1 MIQDHKIQLLNIAMS
16 IPSHDIDNVIDNY
29 LKLERLLVD
38 TPEGEIVDNSSPT
51 VLPDYASDYTTTSTS
66 CCSSGYVC
74 TEPIVTSLS
83 GTWNCLDKYYPTF
96 FSQAEKFNTE
106 KEPEQ
111 EPEQSSSGVCQGT
124 NSNNIKQLSVLE
136 KIKQYV
142 DKNVKTS
149 DPLVKLYAEESAI
162 RDNVNSMLSKKIE
175 TALFEIDKE
184 LGLEGSV
191 CEKVYSILD
200 AYKEKL
206 MGKTVLTYDCS
217 DPNEANLSDLLKKFF
232 SASSPVQISEESK
245 EFVDK
250 LIHKYDKSEPE
261 PESEPEILDESDSKE
276 VEQFKSYINSFLQK
290 YKTQK

>member
-217 DPNEANLSDLLKKFF
+217 DPNETMLSDLLKKFF

-261 PESEPEILDESDSKE
+261 SEQEILDESDSKE